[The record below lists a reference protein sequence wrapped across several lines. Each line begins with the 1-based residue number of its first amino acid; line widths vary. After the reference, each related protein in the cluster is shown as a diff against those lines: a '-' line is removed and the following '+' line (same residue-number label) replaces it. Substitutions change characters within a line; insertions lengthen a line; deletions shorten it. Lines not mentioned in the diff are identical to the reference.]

1 MPTMNGFASL
11 AIVLG
16 LVAVSTTIGLLWRA
30 RTGRVRNRAD
40 ARTVVTADGVG
51 SPHPFGSAATLLQ
64 FSTEYCAPCRSTA
77 LALGELCAER
87 DGVSHV
93 EIDLTER
100 PELAREYNILQTP
113 TTFLLDGSGVVR
125 ARIGGAPRRDDLR
138 AALDD
143 LIGRA
148 HVTTA

>member
-1 MPTMNGFASL
+1 MNGLASL

-16 LVAVSTTIGLLWRA
+16 LVAVSTVIGLLWRS
-30 RTGRVRNRAD
+30 RTGRVRNRTD
-40 ARTVVTADGVG
+40 ARTVVTAAGVA

-64 FSTEYCAPCRSTA
+64 FSTEFCAPCRSTA
-77 LALGELCAER
+77 VVLGELSAER
-87 DGVSHV
+87 DGVAHV
-93 EIDLTER
+93 EVDLTER

-125 ARIGGAPRRDDLR
+125 GRIGGAPRRDDLR

-143 LIGRA
+143 LIGRNHA
-148 HVTTA
+148 TTA

>member
-1 MPTMNGFASL
+1 MNGLTSL

-16 LVAVSTTIGLLWRA
+16 LVAVSTGIGLLWRW
-30 RTGRVRNRAD
+30 RTGRVRKRTD
-40 ARTVVTADGVG
+40 AQTVVTADGLD
-51 SPHPFGSAATLLQ
+51 SPHPFGSVATLLQ
-64 FSTEYCAPCRSTA
+64 FSTEFCAPCRSTA
-77 LALGELCAER
+77 GVLGELSAQR
-87 DGVSHV
+87 DGVAHV

-100 PELAREYNILQTP
+100 PELAREFNILQTP
-113 TTFLLDGSGVVR
+113 TTFLVDGAGVIR

-138 AALDD
+138 TALDD

>member
-1 MPTMNGFASL
+1 MNGLTSL

-16 LVAVSTTIGLLWRA
+16 LVAASTAIGLLWRS
-30 RTGRVRNRAD
+30 RTGRLRRRTD
-40 ARTVVTADGVG
+40 AHTVVTASGVE
-51 SPHPFGSAATLLQ
+51 SPRPFGAAATLLQ
-64 FSTEYCAPCRSTA
+64 FSTEFCAPCRATA
-77 LALGELCAER
+77 VVLGELSAER
-87 DGVSHV
+87 DGVAHV

-100 PELAREYNILQTP
+100 PDLARTYNILQTP
-113 TTFLLDGSGVVR
+113 TTFLVDGAGVVR

-148 HVTTA
+148 HVTA